1 MTSVKFLADSK
12 GLYGFEISGH
22 SSVDCEDEVGKTVC
36 AAVSSTVWMTINGI
50 EKQNLARLSYEE
62 RDGFVDCIV
71 EEKFSDSADVLL
83 NSLVMFI
90 AELSGQYK
98 EFLKLSE
105 E

>member
-1 MTSVKFLADSK
+1 MIKFITVKNTDGSIPQFTV
-12 GLYGFEISGH
+12 SGH
-22 SSVDCEDEVGKTVC
+22 SGFAQSGEDIVC

-50 EKQNLARLSYEE
+50 EKQNLARLSYVE

-71 EEKFSDSADVLL
+71 EEKFSDGADLLL

-98 EFLKLSE
+98 EFLKLTE

>member
-1 MTSVKFLADSK
+1 MIKFTTVKNTEGKITQFTVD
-12 GLYGFEISGH
+12 GH
-22 SSVDCEDEVGKTVC
+22 SGFAESGEDIVC
-36 AAVSSTVWMTINGI
+36 ASVSSVVWLTINGI
-50 EKQNLARLSYEE
+50 EKQNLAKLNYEE

-71 EEKFSDSADVLL
+71 EEKFSDGADVLL

>member
-1 MTSVKFLADSK
+1 MIKFRTVRNTD
-12 GLYGFEISGH
+12 GFVRQFTVSGH
-22 SSVDCEDEVGKTVC
+22 SGFAQSGEDIVC

-50 EKQNLARLSYEE
+50 EKQNLARLSYVE

-71 EEKFSDSADVLL
+71 EEKLSDGADVLL

>member
-1 MTSVKFLADSK
+1 MIKFTTVLNTDGSIRR
-12 GLYGFEISGH
+12 FTVNGH
-22 SSVDCEDEVGKTVC
+22 SGFAESGEDIVC

-71 EEKFSDSADVLL
+71 EEKFSDGADVLL

-90 AELSGQYK
+90 TELSGQYK
-98 EFLKLSE
+98 EFLKLTQV
-105 E
+105 

>member
-1 MTSVKFLADSK
+1 MIKFIAVKNTDGNIRRFTVD
-12 GLYGFEISGH
+12 GH
-22 SSVDCEDEVGKTVC
+22 SGFAESGEDIVC

-50 EKQNLARLSYEE
+50 EKQNLARLEYVE

-71 EEKFSDSADVLL
+71 EEKFSEGADVLL

>member
-1 MTSVKFLADSK
+1 MIKFSTVKNTDGSVSKFTV
-12 GLYGFEISGH
+12 SGH
-22 SSVDCEDEVGKTVC
+22 SGFAESGEDIVC

-71 EEKFSDSADVLL
+71 EEKFSDGADVLL

-90 AELSGQYK
+90 AELSEQYK
-98 EFLKLSE
+98 EFLKLTQV
-105 E
+105 

>member
-1 MTSVKFLADSK
+1 MIKFITVKNTDGSIHQFTV
-12 GLYGFEISGH
+12 SGH
-22 SSVDCEDEVGKTVC
+22 SGFAQSGEDIVC

-50 EKQNLARLSYEE
+50 EKQNLARLSYVE

-71 EEKFSDSADVLL
+71 EEKFSDGADLLL

-98 EFLKLSE
+98 EFLKLTE

>member
-1 MTSVKFLADSK
+1 MIKFTTVLNTDGSIRR
-12 GLYGFEISGH
+12 FTVDGH
-22 SSVDCEDEVGKTVC
+22 SGFAESGEDIVC

-71 EEKFSDSADVLL
+71 EEKFSDDADVLL

-90 AELSGQYK
+90 TELSGQYK
-98 EFLKLSE
+98 EFLKLTQV
-105 E
+105 

>member
-1 MTSVKFLADSK
+1 MIKFIAVKNTDGSIRQFTV
-12 GLYGFEISGH
+12 SGH
-22 SSVDCEDEVGKTVC
+22 SGFAQSGEDIVC

>member
-1 MTSVKFLADSK
+1 MIKFATVKNTDGS
-12 GLYGFEISGH
+12 IRRITVDGH
-22 SSVDCEDEVGKTVC
+22 SGFANSGEDIVC

-50 EKQNLARLSYEE
+50 EAQNLARLSYEE

-71 EEKFSDSADVLL
+71 EEKFSDGADILL

-98 EFLKLSE
+98 DFLKLTQV
-105 E
+105 

>member
-1 MTSVKFLADSK
+1 MIKFSTVKNTDGSIRQFTV
-12 GLYGFEISGH
+12 SGH
-22 SSVDCEDEVGKTVC
+22 SGFAESGEDIVC

-50 EKQNLARLSYEE
+50 EKQKLARLSYEE

-71 EEKFSDSADVLL
+71 EEKFSDGADVLL
-83 NSLVMFI
+83 NSLAMFI

-98 EFLKLSE
+98 DFLKLSE